1 MSEDY
6 IEYWGL
12 KHHPFLLAPDSEMM
26 HTSGQYYE
34 CLERLKYAINTNK
47 GGALLVS
54 EDAGLG
60 KTTLLLKLIDEMK
73 AQHGS
78 AFKYAFVNHPTL
90 TPNQLIAFIAGCF
103 ADATPKDDGRPSRFA
118 LDFSEDRRQVTP
130 ELSNNDDKLKNL
142 MRLRESLLEV
152 KRQGGKNIIIV
163 DEGQMLCGARDVL
176 QELRVLIN
184 LTYNNE
190 YLHTFILSGQKPLW
204 NEVKSIPELW
214 QRLPVRYYLV
224 SLRLEETRELIK
236 YRLAKAGLDADRE
249 IFTGDAFEIIQKYSM
264 GSPRTIIALADLALL
279 MGYADRSARISF
291 KELTKAIN
299 AMAGK
304 GESLAYVKEEKPVRE
319 PLSDDLIRPERG
331 REITQ
336 VQSSS
341 PPPPPPSLELRTDPV
356 SFKEEVPAKEPLVA
370 NVVPDVEQETVQE
383 SACSPPTPPA
393 ELPPNLGSVS
403 VEEEKPTIEPLIDIS
418 AAPTEMGQE
427 PVQTEGEQDI
437 QEWARSKLRE
447 LEADSIDQEPVDAA
461 PPESEDNKRPG
472 FMRTPIR
479 PRLAALTIS
488 LTVTVFVGLGYYA
501 TSDEVKAL
509 KTAPVNKE
517 VFLSAGNT
525 TAQKTGEEQPL
536 KIEPIPQEEAARQ
549 RDGERSGKGE
559 PTKSERE
566 TLTAKTA
573 PTEPQ
578 AALQNRDVVKP
589 EKASVGKTDPMKREE
604 SLQAVRPRTAVR
616 PEKEMQTKKASLINQ
631 EKVERNVS
639 MDKGEKEVVVVS
651 TTGAN
656 IRSGPDI
663 RSQRIGVF
671 MEGEQ
676 FKVVDEKKDADGQ
689 MWYKL
694 YLHGSRAGWVSEKAV
709 GLK

>member
-12 KHHPFLLAPDSEMM
+12 RRHPFLLAPDSEMM

-73 AQHGS
+73 AQHGN

-90 TPNQLIAFIAGCF
+90 TPNQLIALIAGCF
-103 ADATPKDDGRPSRFA
+103 ADATPDGEGRQHGIA
-118 LDFSEDRRQVTP
+118 LDFGENRRQVTP

-236 YRLAKAGLDADRE
+236 YRLAKAGLGADRE
-249 IFTGDAFEIIQKYSM
+249 IFTSDAIEIIQKYSM

-304 GESLAYVKEEKPVRE
+304 GESLAYVKEEKPARE
-319 PLSDDLIRPERG
+319 PLRDDLVRPGRG

-341 PPPPPPSLELRTDPV
+341 PPPPPPPLELRADPV
-356 SFKEEVPAKEPLVA
+356 SIKEEEPVEEPLVA

-383 SACSPPTPPA
+383 EAGSPPTPPV
-393 ELPPNLGSVS
+393 ELSANLGSVR
-403 VEEEKPTIEPLIDIS
+403 VEVEKPTVAPLIDMS
-418 AAPTEMGQE
+418 AAPTELGQE
-427 PVQTEGEQDI
+427 PVQTEGGQDV

-447 LEADSIDQEPVDAA
+447 LEADSIGQGLFDAA
-461 PPESEDNKRPG
+461 PPNTDENKRPG
-472 FMRTPIR
+472 LMERPIR
-479 PRLAALTIS
+479 PRLAVLTIS
-488 LTVTVFVGLGYYA
+488 LAVTVFVGLGYYIA
-501 TSDEVKAL
+501 SDDVKTL
-509 KTAPVNKE
+509 KTAPVKEE

-525 TAQKTGEEQPL
+525 NAQKIGEEQPL

-549 RDGERSGKGE
+549 RDGEKSQKTE
-559 PTKSERE
+559 PPKSERE
-566 TLTAKTA
+566 TLTGKTA
-573 PTEPQ
+573 PMGPQ
-578 AALQNRDVVKP
+578 GALQNRNVVKP
-589 EKASVGKTDPMKREE
+589 EKEASAGKTEPMKQEE
-604 SLQAVRPRTAVR
+604 AVRQRVAVK
-616 PEKEMQTKKASLINQ
+616 PEKEVQTKKAGLINQ
-631 EKVERNVS
+631 EKVERNGN
-639 MDKGEKEVVVVS
+639 MEKGEKEVVVVS

-663 RSQRIGVF
+663 RSQRIGLF

-689 MWYKL
+689 IWYKF
-694 YLHGSRAGWVSEKAV
+694 YMHGSREGWVSEKAV